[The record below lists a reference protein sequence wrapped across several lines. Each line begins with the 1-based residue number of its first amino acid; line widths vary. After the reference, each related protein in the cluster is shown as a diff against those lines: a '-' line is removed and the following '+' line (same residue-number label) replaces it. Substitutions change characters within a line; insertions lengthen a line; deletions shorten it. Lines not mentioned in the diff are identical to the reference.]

1 MNVGDKV
8 YLIYLNRR
16 GTIMAI
22 DTGKYFVTFID
33 ANDSIGYW
41 FRRNEL
47 TEAD

>member
-1 MNVGDKV
+1 MNVGDNV

-16 GTIMAI
+16 GKIEAI
-22 DTGKYFVTFID
+22 DKGKYFVTFID
-33 ANDSIGYW
+33 ANDGIGYW